1 MAKYTD
7 PADIKRAIMAVSAN
21 INKQQGAGTVC
32 TMNSADKNIK
42 RWSTKIKDLDEILG
56 GGMPEGRIVEI
67 FGAEGAGKTSLLHHL
82 TALHPY
88 AINIPIEGTFD
99 AARARAFG
107 NSKANLII
115 CRAKYG
121 EDAMIAISQYIRTG
135 VPIIGL
141 DSVPSCIP
149 REDVEKLAKAISK
162 NQDHETR
169 LGGVPRLMGKYIHD
183 ISVQAELHG
192 TTVIFINQIRDV
204 IGGFGFG
211 ETVKTPGGHLLLHA
225 YSVRLK
231 VARRAWIEIPNK
243 NPAIVSPKIKVG
255 MVQKIKVVKSKVG
268 NPMGECE
275 VPMFFDRG
283 YVSWDDVKP
292 IRNELMKKQR
302 EQFGGRTKADD
313 DDDDNYYSDDE

>member
-7 PADIKRAIMAVSAN
+7 PADIKKAIMAVSAN
-21 INKQQGAGTVC
+21 INKQQGEGTVC
-32 TMNSADKNIK
+32 TMSTADRNIK

-56 GGMPEGRIVEI
+56 GGMPEGRMVEI

-107 NSKANLII
+107 NTKANLIV

-121 EDAMIAISQYIRTG
+121 EDAMIAMSQYIRTG

-149 REDVEKLAKAISK
+149 REDVEKLAKAVSK

-169 LGGVPRLMGKYIHD
+169 LGGVPRLMGKYLHD
-183 ISVQAELHG
+183 LSVQAELFG
-192 TTVIFINQIRDV
+192 TTLVFINQIRDI
-204 IGGFGFG
+204 IGATWG

-243 NPAIVSPKIKVG
+243 NPSVVSPNEKVG
-255 MVQKIKVVKSKVG
+255 IIQKIKVVKSKVG

-275 VPMFFDRG
+275 IPMFFDRG

-292 IRNELMKKQR
+292 IRNELMKKR
-302 EQFGGRTKADD
+302 KEQFGGRIKTDD
-313 DDDDNYYSDDE
+313 DDYDYNYEE

>member
-7 PADIKRAIMAVSAN
+7 PADIKKAIMAVSAN
-21 INKQQGAGTVC
+21 INKQQGEGTVC
-32 TMNSADKNIK
+32 TMRTADKNIK

-56 GGMPEGRIVEI
+56 GGMPEGRMVEI

-88 AINIPIEGTFD
+88 AVNIPIEGTFD
-99 AARARAFG
+99 AARAKAFG
-107 NSKANLII
+107 NTTANLIV

-121 EDAMIAISQYIRTG
+121 EDAMIAMSQYIRTG
-135 VPIIGL
+135 IPIIGL

-149 REDVEKLAKAISK
+149 REDVEKLAKAVSK

-169 LGGVPRLMGKYIHD
+169 LGGVPRLMGKYLHD
-183 ISVQAELHG
+183 LSVQAELFG
-192 TTVIFINQIRDV
+192 TTLVFINQIRDI
-204 IGGFGFG
+204 IGATWG

-243 NPAIVSPKIKVG
+243 NPSVVSPNEKVG
-255 MVQKIKVVKSKVG
+255 IIQKIKVVKSKVG

-275 VPMFFDRG
+275 IPMFFDRG

-292 IRNELMKKQR
+292 IRNELMKKR
-302 EQFGGRTKADD
+302 KEQFGGRIKTDD
-313 DDDDNYYSDDE
+313 DDYDYNYEE